1 MRKAGQT
8 MKQKRA
14 DLSKVRTI
22 SVRHRK
28 SKVTP
33 AAFARP
39 FDADGDSFR
48 EFVDGLP
55 RILVAEDLRAIVAD
69 IVRARRKRAPVIVM
83 IGAHVVKVGLA
94 PILIDLMERGV
105 VTALAMNSAA
115 AIHDVETALWGK
127 TSEDVALNMLSG
139 EFGMAR
145 ETGEAIN
152 LTLGE
157 ACRSTDLGYGE
168 SLGHMLLTRK
178 APHARVSLLATCALL
193 GIPATVHAAIGTD
206 IIHQQPTMDGGVTG
220 EMSFRDF
227 RLLCGVCGGLA
238 KGGVVLNIGSA
249 VILPEV
255 FLKAL
260 TVARNLG
267 AKART
272 FTTAVF
278 DMNHH
283 YRPTMNV
290 QKRPTQDGG
299 KGYYVTGHHEIVI
312 PLLAAMIRSEMR

>member
-1 MRKAGQT
+1 

-22 SVRHRK
+22 SVRRRK

-33 AAFARP
+33 ADFAIP
-39 FDADGDSFR
+39 FDAEGDSFR
-48 EFVDGLP
+48 RFVDSLP
-55 RILVAEDLRAIVAD
+55 RILVAEDLRSVASD
-69 IVRARRKRAPVIVM
+69 VVRARRRKAPVLVM

-94 PILIDLMERGV
+94 PVLIDLMERGA

-127 TSEDVALNMLSG
+127 TSEDVAANMLSG

-152 LTLGE
+152 LTLLE
-157 ACRSTDLGYGE
+157 ASRSGDQGYGE
-168 SLGHMLLTRK
+168 ALGTMLLQKR
-178 APHARVSLLATCALL
+178 APHARVSLLAAAARL

-206 IIHQQPTMDGGVTG
+206 IVHQQPTMDGGVTG

-227 RLLCGVCGGLA
+227 RLLCGICAGLA

-278 DMNHH
+278 DMHHH

-290 QKRPTQDGG
+290 QKRPTQHGG
-299 KGYYVTGHHEIVI
+299 RGYYITGHHEIMI
-312 PLLAAMIRSEMR
+312 PLLTAMIRSEMR